1 MITITE
7 KLQKRLQELI
17 ASNHSFGIA
26 LNGKWGV
33 GKTVFWNKFI
43 EDNLL
48 EKKTAYVSLFGIES
62 VQDIERK
69 IIFQISVKD
78 RLVSSVK
85 DKLKDFKTTFGL
97 KDEDINLGIT
107 GSILSI
113 GLSLFEKKDFENVI
127 VCFDDFERISDKLK
141 LKDVLGLISELKEQK
156 KCTVVMILNKDE
168 LNDDNFSKYKD
179 KIVDYDLNYEP
190 TPKESFELVKTEL
203 ITFHDY
209 ALEYFQ
215 THNINNIRIMKRV
228 MNALNDYSYL
238 EDLLK
243 DYKGIEREIIE
254 NILEISTINAIDLS
268 VDFKKLSKYS
278 NPYDWDEIK
287 NREHGQSSKEKP
299 KIQKY
304 DELLEY
310 INLGN
315 SNYFHMSEITYNMV
329 SYVKNS
335 IVNKEELKK
344 IIDERVEKIQYD
356 FLEKQIRE
364 YTYKARYDLTYS
376 FSSYVIELFNI
387 LEVHQTNITNIL
399 NSDSFLFYIQQLK
412 EFDSVNIKKYD
423 EFAINILQKYI
434 SEYLGNSNQRYS
446 LFDEERIQNVV
457 NFDKALKEYYENY
470 QVQEEEAK
478 ISTKEKITKLML
490 NPIRNSSWG
499 EEPHLLAQVSEE
511 KLEEY
516 FYEDMSFVDESL
528 SFLSNSISRYEGFQ
542 TFASKLLKVMEKISQ
557 NGNLDQQI
565 KMKKILEYLQINLQ
579 K

>member
-7 KLQKRLQELI
+7 KLQKRLRELLT
-17 ASNHSFGIA
+17 SNQSFGIA

-33 GKTVFWNKFI
+33 GKTVFWNNFI
-43 EDNLL
+43 KKKLSHDQ
-48 EKKTAYVSLFGIES
+48 KTAYISLFGQENL
-62 VQDIERK
+62 Q
-69 IIFQISVKD
+69 QIKNN
-78 RLVSSVK
+78 LLLQIYTQNGFIKQIK
-85 DKLKDFKTTFGL
+85 DKVGSFKLYGM
-97 KDEDINLGIT
+97 DISLA
-107 GSILSI
+107 LSW
-113 GLSLFEKKDFENVI
+113 FEKKDFKNAI
-127 VCFDDFERISDKLK
+127 VCFDDFERISDKLE

-156 KCTVVMILNKDE
+156 KCIVVMILNKDE
-168 LNDDNFSKYKD
+168 LDDKDFSKYKD

-228 MNALNDYSYL
+228 INALNDYSYL

-335 IVNKEELKK
+335 IVNKEELQK
-344 IIDERVEKIQYD
+344 IIDERIEKIQYD
-356 FLEKQIRE
+356 FVEKQIRE
-364 YTYKARYDLTYS
+364 YSYKARYDLTYS
-376 FSSYVIELFNI
+376 FASYALELFDI
-387 LEVHQTNITNIL
+387 LEVHQTNMTNIL

-412 EFDSVNIKKYD
+412 EFDSVNIQKYD
-423 EFAINILQKYI
+423 KFTINILQKYI

-446 LFDEERIQNVV
+446 LFDEERIQNIV

-470 QVQEEEAK
+470 QIQEEEAK

-490 NPIRNSSWG
+490 NPIRNSSLG
-499 EEPHLLAQVSEE
+499 EEPHLLSQVSEG

-516 FYEDMSFVDESL
+516 LYQDMNFVDESL
-528 SFLSNSISRYEGFQ
+528 SFLTHSISRYEGFQ
-542 TFASKLLKVMEKISQ
+542 IFTNKLLKVMEKISQ
-557 NGNLDQQI
+557 NGNVDQQI
-565 KMKKILEYLQINLQ
+565 KMKNILEYLQKKLQ

>member
-78 RLVSSVK
+78 RLLLSVK

-97 KDEDINLGIT
+97 KDEDINLGLT

-168 LNDDNFSKYKD
+168 LDDENFSKYKD

-228 MNALNDYSYL
+228 INALNDYGYI

-335 IVNKEELKK
+335 IVNKEELQK
-344 IIDERVEKIQYD
+344 IIDERIEKIQYD
-356 FLEKQIRE
+356 FVEKQIRV
-364 YTYKARYDLTYS
+364 YSYKARYDLTYS
-376 FSSYVIELFNI
+376 FASYALELFSI
-387 LEVHQTNITNIL
+387 LEVHQTNMTNIL

-434 SEYLGNSNQRYS
+434 SQYLGNSNQRNS
-446 LFDEERIQNVV
+446 LFDEESIQNIV

-470 QVQEEEAK
+470 QVQEEVAK
-478 ISTKEKITKLML
+478 ISTKEKITELML

-516 FYEDMSFVDESL
+516 FYEDMNFVDESL

-565 KMKKILEYLQINLQ
+565 KMKKILKYLERKQ
-579 K
+579 